1 MKRAGRTRIAA
12 VLAVGA
18 LAAVAGGCGGGGGG
32 GGTLSKADYAK
43 QLTSIA
49 NEVKSL
55 NGIQAGG
62 VTADKIARVR
72 AALNHAADRLSK
84 LKPPSNVKA
93 DNKALESSLRQL
105 ASALGPVEKAYKDK
119 NPAEAQGAVA
129 SLQSA
134 TRKFQNAVNDLNSKG
149 YRTTG

>member
-1 MKRAGRTRIAA
+1 MKRARKTRIAA

-18 LAAVAGGCGGGGGG
+18 LAAGGCGGGGGG

-55 NGIQAGG
+55 RGLGTGG
-62 VTADKIARVR
+62 LNASKIAQVR
-72 AALNHAADRLSK
+72 AALNHAAGRVSK

-93 DNKALESSLRQL
+93 DNAALESALRQL

-119 NPAEAQGAVA
+119 NPSEAQSAVGNV
-129 SLQSA
+129 QSA
-134 TRKFQNAVNDLNSKG
+134 TQKFQTAVSDLKAKG
-149 YRTTG
+149 YNTSG